1 VKLSL
6 IPADPKLH
14 DTLLRNLW
22 QFYLYEFSRFTHD
35 PVTPAGRFAE
45 TELDGVFSRYKRH
58 PFLIYADEQVA
69 GFAIVDSG
77 VKSYFTDSLSITY
90 MYEFFIL
97 AGFQKRGIG
106 EKVAARLFD
115 QFPSH
120 WEVFEMADNLA
131 AQEFW
136 RKVIGR
142 YTKDSYQEINLLTAD
157 GFVQVFDSGHT
168 AQKTE

>member
-1 VKLSL
+1 MKLSL

-22 QFYLYEFSRFTHD
+22 QFYLYEFSRFTRD
-35 PVTPAGRFAE
+35 TVTPSGRFAE

-58 PFLIYADEQVA
+58 PFLIYADDAVA

-77 VKSYFTDSLSITY
+77 IKSHFTDSVSVIY

-97 AGFQKRGIG
+97 AGYQKRGLG
-106 EKVAARLFD
+106 AQVATRLFD
-115 QFPSH
+115 QFPGH

-131 AQEFW
+131 AQHFW

-142 YTKDSYQEINLLTAD
+142 YTSGKYREITLVTAD
-157 GFVQVFDSGHT
+157 GFVQFFDSGVT
-168 AQKTE
+168 TRKTD